1 MKKDLNALFSLAGKT
16 AVITGAGRGIG
27 KAAADLFAS
36 VGANVV
42 VADIIADNA
51 AAVAAE
57 IRGDGQRA
65 IAATVDIAQE
75 TSVQGMYAT
84 AMKEFGSVDILVH
97 SAAIFPK
104 HPLLEI
110 PAEEWD
116 RIHAVNLRGS
126 LFCNREA
133 VKHMKAGGQGGAI
146 VNIASVSGIREVIY
160 HNIAYNTSKAG
171 LINMTRTIALEF
183 AGDRIRAN
191 AVLPGGTA
199 TEGAK
204 LATED
209 MMKRGLTIGGPL
221 AGHHER
227 ILLGTMGAPDDI
239 ANACLF
245 LASPAAKCITGI
257 EVAVDGGFLIS

>member
-1 MKKDLNALFSLAGKT
+1 MKIDLNTLFRLEGKT

-27 KAAADLFAS
+27 KAVADLFAS

-42 VADIIADNA
+42 VADILADNA
-51 AAVAAE
+51 AAVAE
-57 IRGDGQRA
+57 ELRRDGLKA
-65 IAATVDIAQE
+65 LAVTADVASE
-75 TSVQGMYAT
+75 SSVKAMYA
-84 AMKEFGSVDILVH
+84 AAVKEFGSVDILVH

-104 HPLLEI
+104 HPLLDI

-133 VKHMKAGGQGGAI
+133 VKHMKAGGKGGAI

-160 HNIAYNTSKAG
+160 HNIAYNTTKAA

-183 AGDRIRAN
+183 AGDKIRAN

-209 MMKRGLTIGGPL
+209 MMKRGLSIGGPL